1 MNSDKK
7 NIFKNFIEIY
17 FDLLKRIKKEVN
29 NKDFDRFYNKN
40 YLLKKTNIKLFIV
53 TWYNEI
59 SKKYVKQIMNNDINF
74 FLNNDFKSSFNNLKD
89 NYNINYYLDNIK
101 LIYKS
106 VKKEV
111 FDYYT
116 NQIKKLTQLSIIYF
130 NTK

>member
-1 MNSDKK
+1 MNIEKK

-17 FDLLKRIKKEVN
+17 FDLLKSIKKEVN

-40 YLLKKTNIKLFIV
+40 YLLKKTNIKLFIL

-59 SKKYVKQIMNNDINF
+59 SKKYVNQIMNNDINF

-111 FDYYT
+111 FEYYT
-116 NQIKKLTQLSIIYF
+116 NQIKTLTQLSIIYF